1 MRRFILI
8 IFLLSSTSI
17 FSQNIVTDTIFHK
30 VERKE
35 TLFSISQ
42 KYKITI
48 NDLLSLNPELRD
60 SRLRRRSTILVP
72 VFKSPED
79 LNLKVVENE
88 LIETELTSLDSIYI
102 QKKRKNDELNVSVL
116 LPFRSS
122 EVNFDSIQEVE
133 SLFEDRNLYTIALD
147 FYSGILYA
155 INDIRKMGVST
166 NRESS
171 NSGNMYPSNS
181 GLILVALGKIFV
193 SLFSISTLSES
204 AIMTIF
210 SSLFKLVSK

>member
-17 FSQNIVTDTIFHK
+17 FSQNIATDTIFHK

-48 NDLLSLNPELRD
+48 NDLLNLNPELRD

-79 LNLKVVENE
+79 LNLNVLDNELVENE

-102 QKKRKNDELNVSVL
+102 QKKK
-116 LPFRSS
+116 
-122 EVNFDSIQEVE
+122 
-133 SLFEDRNLYTIALD
+133 
-147 FYSGILYA
+147 
-155 INDIRKMGVST
+155 K
-166 NRESS
+166 
-171 NSGNMYPSNS
+171 
-181 GLILVALGKIFV
+181 K
-193 SLFSISTLSES
+193 
-204 AIMTIF
+204 
-210 SSLFKLVSK
+210 